1 MSLLKVYWHFFWL
14 KYSFGKLKKYNNLF
28 IAKSSEKRKFVN
40 FFIKDEEDK
49 LLNKKV
55 LEEFDKVI
63 QKYKYKVFKQE
74 QIINGIL
81 YKLGIV
87 DTNYLQLPYIEKLS
101 DSKLL
106 LIKETIKY
114 KTQNQ
119 NETNFYK

>member
-28 IAKSSEKRKFVN
+28 VAKSSEKRKFVN

-63 QKYKYKVFKQE
+63 QNYKYKVFKQE

-81 YKLGIV
+81 YKLDIV
-87 DTNYLQLPYIEKLS
+87 DTNYLLLPYIEKLS